1 MFTWHRRATLMMFE
15 GTSLYLIKRA
25 VIVTLMTTAGVFVK
39 TLIGNKVSKKAPEKV
54 LSCNYY
60 LFL

>member
-1 MFTWHRRATLMMFE
+1 MMFE